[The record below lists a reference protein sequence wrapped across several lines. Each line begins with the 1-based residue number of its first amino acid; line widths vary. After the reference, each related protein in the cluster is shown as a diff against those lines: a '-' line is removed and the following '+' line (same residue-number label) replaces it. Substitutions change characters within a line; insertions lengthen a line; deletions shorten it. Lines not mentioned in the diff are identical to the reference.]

1 MPIGGD
7 KCMLT
12 FINIYADCEGE
23 TKSKLITLSVNAW
36 TSLNCSEVCLYC
48 RLLLLYWEMSAISI
62 YSEFTDAQAKEK
74 LLNVDVF

>member
-1 MPIGGD
+1 MYAYFY
-7 KCMLT
+7 K
-12 FINIYADCEGE
+12 YADCEGE

-74 LLNVDVF
+74 LLNVDVFDARMRH